1 MAALTPMA
9 GPVIVDQPAVGNIRY
24 GLFTAANGP
33 FDMPDHGDIGGVTY
47 VQEHC
52 GNSHLWAAASCSGAT
67 VNGGLLPID
76 GCDATAVGLPF
87 QNIATLKIGAV
98 PYDATEVER
107 RARIRLNDNSQYI
120 AEQAFWGGTAD
131 VQSVLQRT
139 EFNGNTNTSNPGILD
154 VTPTPGT
161 AVTLEYGV
169 GLLEDALAAYSYPG
183 ILHARPLVAPYV
195 VERSLAPIPVRATK
209 GSPLL
214 PQLTPM
220 GNVWSFGRGYSG
232 NKPTNDA
239 VPPAA
244 GTAYLVATGVT
255 TVWRDPKVYVSPP
268 ERTFDRSG
276 NAWQTVASQ
285 AMAITVD
292 CVAFFVLVELDS
304 MTRGTNPAASTA
316 QW

>member
-24 GLFTAANGP
+24 GLFAAANGP

-52 GNSHLWAAASCSGAT
+52 GNSHLWAAASCSNPT
-67 VNGGLLPID
+67 VNGGVLPLD
-76 GCDATAVGLPF
+76 ACDLAAVGLPF

-107 RARIRLNDNSQYI
+107 RARVRLNDNSQYI

-131 VQSVLQRT
+131 VQPVLQRG
-139 EFNGNTNTSNPGILD
+139 ELNGNGGILD
-154 VTPTPGT
+154 ITPTPGT
-161 AVTLEYGV
+161 AVTIEYGV

-183 ILHARPLVAPYV
+183 IIHARPLVAPYAA
-195 VERSLAPIPVRATK
+195 ERSLAPIPVRATR
-209 GSPLL
+209 GATLGA
-214 PQLTPM
+214 QLTPM

-232 NKPTNDA
+232 NKPNNDA
-239 VPPAA
+239 SAPAA

-255 TVWRDPKVYVSPP
+255 TVWKDPNIYVSPP
-268 ERTFDRSG
+268 EKTFDRSG
-276 NAWQTVASQ
+276 NAWQTAAQQ

-304 MTRGTNPAASTA
+304 MTRGTGTTVAGTLY
-316 QW
+316 